1 MFKKF
6 SLFAA
11 VVAAFAF
18 TCQAAEAGG
27 KHPDNK
33 KLAGVAIGVGAAAGA
48 GYWALGNWKWKWE
61 NVNGITSA
69 GAWGLTTVGC
79 MAVSP
84 MVATVVLDR
93 PLTMREAHVLFGSCV
108 VPLIGGWLVE
118 QAYDAHPEWDPA
130 YKAPRA
136 KKMRHAKK

>member
-1 MFKKF
+1 M
-6 SLFAA
+6 FAA

-27 KHPDNK
+27 KGPDQK

-69 GAWGLTTVGC
+69 GAWALTTVGC

-130 YKAPRA
+130 YKPPRA
-136 KKMRHAKK
+136 KKARHAKK

>member
-1 MFKKF
+1 MFKKI

-18 TCQAAEAGG
+18 TCQAAEAGD

-48 GYWALGNWKWKWE
+48 GYWALGNWKSKWE

-69 GAWGLTTVGC
+69 GAWALTTVGC

-108 VPLIGGWLVE
+108 IPLIGGWLVE

-130 YKAPRA
+130 YKPPRA
-136 KKMRHAKK
+136 KKAKHAKM